1 MWSTNFRIHLT
12 QENKYEKI
20 IQQKSN
26 AIYIDIL
33 KAKIDAIFVISG
45 NSTRNEKHRPLLI
58 ENEKNDFLKTWPKH
72 AFCQI
77 WIFTKIGKK
86 IYKWRQK

>member
-1 MWSTNFRIHLT
+1 MWSAKFRIYLT

-33 KAKIDAIFVISG
+33 KAKIDATFVISG
-45 NSTRNEKHRPLLI
+45 NSTRNEKHRPLVI
-58 ENEKNDFLKTWPKH
+58 EKEK
-72 AFCQI
+72 
-77 WIFTKIGKK
+77 
-86 IYKWRQK
+86 KWFSQNLT